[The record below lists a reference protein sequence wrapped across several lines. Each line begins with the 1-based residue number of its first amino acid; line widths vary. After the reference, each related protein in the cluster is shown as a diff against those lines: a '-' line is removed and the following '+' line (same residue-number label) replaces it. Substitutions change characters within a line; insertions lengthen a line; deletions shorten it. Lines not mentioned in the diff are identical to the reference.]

1 MFVEYKFG
9 AFRKQIKQLIRR
21 RSDLKARINYHLKK
35 SNYHLDKI
43 KIIKDETLISVD
55 KEIEKYLIMAGNNI
69 TKKCNDKV

>member
-1 MFVEYKFG
+1 M
-9 AFRKQIKQLIRR
+9 RR

-43 KIIKDETLISVD
+43 KIIKGETLISVD
-55 KEIEKYLIMAGNNI
+55 KELDKYLIMAGNNI

>member
-9 AFRKQIKQLIRR
+9 AFRKQIRQLMRR

-43 KIIKDETLISVD
+43 KIIKGETLISVD
-55 KEIEKYLIMAGNNI
+55 KELDKYLIMAGNNI